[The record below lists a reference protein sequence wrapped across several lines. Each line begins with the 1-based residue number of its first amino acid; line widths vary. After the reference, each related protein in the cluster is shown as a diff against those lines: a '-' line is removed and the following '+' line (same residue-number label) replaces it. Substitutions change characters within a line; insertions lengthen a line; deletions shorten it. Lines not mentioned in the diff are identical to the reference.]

1 MPLPKCSGHLEH
13 AEQGQTTMGELAELA
28 ESLDVDSTGED
39 VAAQSLAERP
49 LEAQLEDAKE
59 VPQPKMLQEDL
70 AGLGGHQQKNQTADD
85 IRMRRPWWC
94 LALSNI
100 GHMSHKYT

>member
-1 MPLPKCSGHLEH
+1 
-13 AEQGQTTMGELAELA
+13 
-28 ESLDVDSTGED
+28 
-39 VAAQSLAERP
+39 
-49 LEAQLEDAKE
+49 
-59 VPQPKMLQEDL
+59 MLQEDL